1 MFEIRRNSMYLALTQ
16 KKDFRTEYEDK
27 LYELYHF
34 PAKYRSKINTGDIFI
49 YHQGDNKQP
58 VTKNVRYYYGTGI
71 IGDIYSDDG
80 GVTFF
85 AELKQ
90 CKAFYNNVSIKNESG
105 IYWEQIGIEY
115 DREKPDWQNS
125 IRNISE
131 DAYKAIINASG
142 GLLDVS
148 NDIDVEAMKADLKL
162 SIDDFY
168 LNNNHNALADIIK
181 MSVTLMQ
188 KYGVMVK

>member
-1 MFEIRRNSMYLALTQ
+1 M
-16 KKDFRTEYEDK
+16 
-27 LYELYHF
+27 
-34 PAKYRSKINTGDIFI
+34 
-49 YHQGDNKQP
+49 
-58 VTKNVRYYYGTGI
+58 
-71 IGDIYSDDG
+71 
-80 GVTFF
+80 
-85 AELKQ
+85 AELH
-90 CKAFYNNVSIKNESG
+90 
-105 IYWEQIGIEY
+105 
-115 DREKPDWQNS
+115 
-125 IRNISE
+125 SE

-181 MSVTLMQ
+181 VSVTLMQ